1 MAVTATPDA
10 ITQDGSSVSTISV
23 VARDANGQLLG
34 NRSFRLDM
42 MVNGKAADF
51 GTLSSRTITTS
62 ADGRATAVYTAPAAP
77 PAGAVAGTCDGG
89 SGTAALG
96 GSCIQIVATSL
107 GSDYSAAASHVVQ
120 IRLVPSSVIVAA
132 SSVPSATF
140 SVATPTPTNN
150 SPVLFDASASCAVQ
164 PDAGVCSLGGG
175 TITSYSWSFGDGSSG
190 SGRTASHTYTRQQ
203 TFLVTLTVTN
213 DRGVTSVPFSLPVQI
228 GAGSL
233 PTASFTSSPTA
244 PVVGAS
250 CLSST
255 ARPRSRASAT
265 RSSSSSGTGVTAQRC
280 SSRHRQRRAHRYSA
294 EGSYVVTLN
303 VTDESGQTGTV
314 TATVKVALPTP

>member
-1 MAVTATPDA
+1 
-10 ITQDGSSVSTISV
+10 
-23 VARDANGQLLG
+23 
-34 NRSFRLDM
+34 
-42 MVNGKAADF
+42 
-51 GTLSSRTITTS
+51 
-62 ADGRATAVYTAPAAP
+62 
-77 PAGAVAGTCDGG
+77 
-89 SGTAALG
+89 
-96 GSCIQIVATSL
+96 
-107 GSDYSAAASHVVQ
+107 
-120 IRLVPSSVIVAA
+120 
-132 SSVPSATF
+132 
-140 SVATPTPTNN
+140 VATPTPTNN

-175 TITSYSWSFGDGSSG
+175 TITGYSWSFGDGSSG

-244 PVVGAS
+244 PVVGGPAVQFDGSAS
-250 CLSST
+250 KPGIGHTIAKFVWNWGDGGALFE
-255 ARPRSRASAT
+255 SAQA
-265 RSSSSSGTGVTAQRC
+265 TG
-280 SSRHRQRRAHRYSA
+280 AHRYIA

-314 TATVKVALPTP
+314 TATVKVAVPTP